1 MAFNFYKK
9 AVYFYHNFKIAFGKY
24 KEKANFIK
32 VFTHLNT
39 KQLFKNFLSFLLF
52 LCSTAVVFGQIKKDT
67 IALSEITLKGSP
79 IKNVLQNVASSV
91 SVITTADINKSDGII
106 LTPILNKIPGVT
118 MQQGAFNTN
127 RITIRGI
134 GARSQ
139 YGTNKIKAYF
149 DGIPLSSGE
158 GETTIDD
165 IDLASIEKIEII
177 KGPNSTSFG
186 SGLGGVIQLFSR
198 ETPLLESFGKSTVT
212 FGSFG
217 LLQNRLS
224 AGYSDSKTNVFTSFT
239 DLQSDGFR
247 ANSSYNRKSFN
258 LQGKQK
264 MGSKGS
270 LSFLGTFTRLKAF
283 IPSSINEM
291 DLKNNPEK
299 AAATWAA
306 AQGFESYDKFMLG
319 LGYDHQFSEKWSMQT
334 SVFSNFKD
342 AYEPRPFDILDEKT
356 SAAGFRSNVNYKD
369 RLFSLP
375 FELSLGTEL
384 LTEKYAYS
392 LFENLY
398 QSQPGQGS
406 IKGDEF
412 SAIKQNRNY
421 TNYFLQMELW
431 ISEKLHMETG
441 VALNTTK
448 YSLEDVFEN
457 NSGGQKMPFT
467 FGNVWSPRIGFS
479 YKISNGKNIFTSVSK
494 GFSVPSVAETL
505 TPEGQIN
512 TDLKP
517 EIGWNYELGFKGNW
531 LENKVYTEVTFYTTQ
546 IENLLVARRTD
557 NDQFV
562 GINAGSSSHTGL
574 EFLVNY
580 TLLELTQLQ
589 ITPYF
594 SGAVNNFKFKEFL
607 DGDAD
612 YSGNQLTGVPENQF
626 NFGVDLN
633 TKNGFSVNTSFRT
646 MGKIPLNDSNTK
658 YSERYSL
665 LDIKTTYVFTILK
678 ILKTELNAGV
688 NNALDTK
695 YAANILPN
703 AVGFGTAAPRY
714 FYPGNPVNF
723 YGGFSVS
730 YIF

>member
-9 AVYFYHNFKIAFGKY
+9 AVYFYHNFRIAFGKY

-39 KQLFKNFLSFLLF
+39 KQLFKKFLSFLLF
-52 LCSTAVVFGQIKKDT
+52 LCSATAIFGQIKKDT

-217 LLQNRLS
+217 LLQQRLS
-224 AGYSDSKTNVFTSFT
+224 AGYSDSKTNVFTSYT
-239 DLQSDGFR
+239 NLQSDGFR

-258 LQGKQK
+258 LHGKQK

-283 IPSSINEM
+283 IPSSINET

-457 NSGGQKMPFT
+457 NSGGKKMPFT
-467 FGNVWSPRIGFS
+467 FGNVWSPRVGFS

-531 LENKVYTEVTFYTTQ
+531 LKNKVYTEVTFYTTQ
-546 IENLLVARRTD
+546 IQNLLVARRTD

-589 ITPYF
+589 IKPYF

-612 YSGNQLTGVPENQF
+612 YSGNQLTGVPEKQF

-703 AVGFGTAAPRY
+703 AVGFGNAAPRY

-730 YIF
+730 YVF

>member
-9 AVYFYHNFKIAFGKY
+9 AVYFYHNFRIAFGKY

-52 LCSTAVVFGQIKKDT
+52 LCSATAVFGQIKKDT

-149 DGIPLSSGE
+149 DGIPLSSSE

-186 SGLGGVIQLFSR
+186 SGLGGVIQLLSR

-217 LLQNRLS
+217 LLQQRLS
-224 AGYSDSKTNVFTSFT
+224 AGYSDSKTNVFTSYT

-247 ANSSYNRKSFN
+247 VNSSYNRKSFN
-258 LQGKQK
+258 LHGKQK
-264 MGSKGS
+264 INSKGD
-270 LSFLGTFTRLKAF
+270 LSFLGTFTRLKAY
-283 IPSSINEM
+283 IPSSINET

-369 RLFSLP
+369 RLFSSP

-431 ISEKLHMETG
+431 ISEKLHLETG

-448 YSLEDVFEN
+448 YSLENVFEN

-467 FGNVWSPRIGFS
+467 FGNVWSPRVGLS

-531 LENKVYTEVTFYTTQ
+531 LGNKVYTEVTFYTTQ
-546 IENLLVARRTD
+546 IKNLLVERRTD

-580 TLLELTQLQ
+580 KIIELTQLQ

-612 YSGNQLTGVPENQF
+612 YSGNQLTGVPEKQF

>member
-9 AVYFYHNFKIAFGKY
+9 AVYFYHNFRIAFGKY

-39 KQLFKNFLSFLLF
+39 KQLFKKFLSFLLF
-52 LCSTAVVFGQIKKDT
+52 LCSATAIFGQIKKDT

-224 AGYSDSKTNVFTSFT
+224 AGYSDSKTNVFTSYT
-239 DLQSDGFR
+239 NLQSDGFR

-258 LQGKQK
+258 LHGKQK
-264 MGSKGS
+264 IASNGS
-270 LSFLGTFTRLKAF
+270 LSFLGAFTRLKAF
-283 IPSSINEM
+283 IPSSINET

-319 LGYDHQFSEKWSMQT
+319 LGYDHQFSEKWSLQT

-457 NSGGQKMPFT
+457 NSGGKKMPFT
-467 FGNVWSPRIGFS
+467 FGNVWSPRVGFS

-546 IENLLVARRTD
+546 IKNLLVARRTD

-589 ITPYF
+589 IKPYF

-612 YSGNQLTGVPENQF
+612 YSGNQLTGVPEKQF

>member
-1 MAFNFYKK
+1 M
-9 AVYFYHNFKIAFGKY
+9 
-24 KEKANFIK
+24 
-32 VFTHLNT
+32 
-39 KQLFKNFLSFLLF
+39 FKNSLSFLLF
-52 LCSTAVVFGQIKKDT
+52 LCSVFTVFGQIKKDT

-79 IKNVLQNVASSV
+79 IKNAPQNTASSV

-106 LTPILNKIPGVT
+106 LTPVLNKIPGVT
-118 MQQGAFNTN
+118 MQQGALNTN

-149 DGIPLSSGE
+149 DGIPLSSGD

-224 AGYSDSKTNVFTSFT
+224 AGYSDSKTNVFASFT
-239 DLQSDGFR
+239 DLQSEGFR
-247 ANSSYNRKSFN
+247 ENSSYDRKSFN
-258 LQGKQK
+258 LHAKQK
-264 MGSKGS
+264 INSKGS
-270 LSFLGTFTRLKAF
+270 FSFLGTFTRLKAF
-283 IPSSINEM
+283 IPSSINET

-319 LGYDHQFSEKWSMQT
+319 LGYDHQFSEKWSLQT
-334 SVFSNFKD
+334 SIFSNFKD

-356 SAAGFRSNVNYKD
+356 SSLGLRSNVNYKD
-369 RLFSLP
+369 QLFSLP
-375 FELSLGTEL
+375 FELSFGTEL

-392 LFENLY
+392 LFKNLY
-398 QSQPGQGS
+398 KSQPGQGS
-406 IKGDEF
+406 LKGDEF
-412 SAIKQNRNY
+412 SSIEQNRNY
-421 TNYFLQMELW
+421 SNYFLQMEFW
-431 ISEKLHMETG
+431 ISEKLHLETG
-441 VALNTTK
+441 VAFNTTK
-448 YSLEDVFEN
+448 YSLEDIFEN
-457 NSGGQKMPFT
+457 NSGAQKMPFT

-479 YKISNGKNIFTSVSK
+479 YKVSKGKNIFTSVSK

-517 EIGWNYELGFKGNW
+517 EVGWNYELGFKGNW
-531 LENKVYTEVTFYTTQ
+531 LENKIYTEVTFYSTQ
-546 IENLLVARRTD
+546 IENLLVARRTA

-562 GINAGSSSHTGL
+562 GINAGSSSHSGL

-580 TLLELTQLQ
+580 KLFELTQFQ
-589 ITPYF
+589 MTSYF

-612 YSGNQLTGVPENQF
+612 YSGNQLTGVPEKQF
-626 NFGVDLN
+626 NFGVDLT
-633 TKNGFSVNTSFRT
+633 TKNGFGVNTSFRT
-646 MGKIPLNDSNTK
+646 ISKIPLNDSNTK

-678 ILKTELNAGV
+678 ILKTELNAGI

-723 YGGFSVS
+723 YGGFSVA
-730 YIF
+730 FLF

>member
-1 MAFNFYKK
+1 M
-9 AVYFYHNFKIAFGKY
+9 
-24 KEKANFIK
+24 
-32 VFTHLNT
+32 
-39 KQLFKNFLSFLLF
+39 LF
-52 LCSTAVVFGQIKKDT
+52 LGSVTVVFGQIKKDT

-79 IKNVLQNVASSV
+79 IKNVLQNTASSV
-91 SVITTADINKSDGII
+91 AVITAADIAKSDGII
-106 LTPILNKIPGVT
+106 LTPVLNKIPGVT
-118 MQQGAFNTN
+118 MQQGALNTN

-139 YGTNKIKAYF
+139 FGTTKIKAYF
-149 DGIPLSSGE
+149 DGIPLTSGE
-158 GETTIDD
+158 GDTTIDD
-165 IDLASIEKIEII
+165 LDLAAIEKIEII

-186 SGLGGVIQLFSR
+186 SGLGGVIQLFSK
-198 ETPLLESFGKSTVT
+198 ETPLLESFGKASVA

-217 LLQNRLS
+217 VLQQRLA
-224 AGYSDSKTNVFTSFT
+224 AGYSDSKTNLFTSFT
-239 DLQSDGFR
+239 DLESDGFR
-247 ANSSYNRKSFN
+247 ANSSYKRKTFN
-258 LQGKQK
+258 LHGKQRL
-264 MGSKGS
+264 SAKGE

-283 IPSSINEM
+283 IPSSINEN
-291 DLKNNPEK
+291 DLRNNPEI
-299 AAATWAA
+299 AATTWAA
-306 AQGFESYDKFMLG
+306 AQGFESYDKFLLG
-319 LGYDHQFSEKWSMQT
+319 LGYDHQFSEKWSIQS

-342 AYEPRPFDILDEKT
+342 AYEPRPFDILDENI
-356 SAAGFRSNVNYKD
+356 SSAGFRSNLNYKD

-375 FELSLGTEL
+375 FEMSFGTEL
-384 LTEKYAYS
+384 LTEKYDYT
-392 LFENLY
+392 LYRNLY
-398 QSQPGQGS
+398 QSQLGQGS
-406 IKGDEF
+406 IQGDAF
-412 SAIKQNRNY
+412 SAIKQNRKY
-421 TNYFLQMELW
+421 SNYFLQMELW
-431 ISEKLHMETG
+431 ISEKLHLETG
-441 VALNTTK
+441 LALNTTK

-457 NSGGQKMPFT
+457 NSDGQKMPFT
-467 FGNVWSPRIGFS
+467 FGNVWSPRVGLS
-479 YKISNGKNIFTSVSK
+479 YKVSNGKNIFTSISN

-517 EIGWNYELGFKGNW
+517 EVGWNYELGFKGNW
-531 LENKVYTEVTFYTTQ
+531 LKNKVYTEVTFYTTQ
-546 IENLLVARRTD
+546 IKNLLVARRTAE
-557 NDQFV
+557 DQFV
-562 GINAGSSSHTGL
+562 GINAGSSSHSGV

-580 TLLELTQLQ
+580 KLLELTQFQ

-612 YSGNQLTGVPENQF
+612 YSGNQLTGVPEKQF
-626 NFGVDLN
+626 NFGVDLT

-678 ILKTELNAGV
+678 ILKTELNAGI

-714 FYPGNPVNF
+714 FYPGNPVNY

-730 YIF
+730 HVF

>member
-1 MAFNFYKK
+1 L
-9 AVYFYHNFKIAFGKY
+9 FKIPLTFLF
-24 KEKANFIK
+24 FI
-32 VFTHLNT
+32 
-39 KQLFKNFLSFLLF
+39 
-52 LCSTAVVFGQIKKDT
+52 CCATAIFGQIKKDT

-79 IKNVLQNVASSV
+79 IKNVLQNVAASV

-106 LTPILNKIPGVT
+106 LTSVLNKIPGVT
-118 MQQGAFNTN
+118 MQQGALNTN

-149 DGIPLSSGE
+149 DGIPLTSGE

-165 IDLASIEKIEII
+165 IDLAAIEKIEII

-186 SGLGGVIQLFSR
+186 SGLGGVMQLFSR
-198 ETPLLESFGKSTVT
+198 ETSLLESLGKSTVT

-217 LLQNRLS
+217 LLLQRLS
-224 AGYSDSKTNVFTSFT
+224 AGYSDSKTNVFTSYT
-239 DLQSDGFR
+239 DLESDGFR

-258 LQGKQK
+258 LHGKQK
-264 MGSKGS
+264 IDSKGD
-270 LSFLGTFTRLKAF
+270 LSFLGTFTRLKAY
-283 IPSSINEM
+283 IPSSINETV
-291 DLKNNPEK
+291 LKNNPEK

-306 AQGFESYDKFMLG
+306 AQGFESYDKFMFG
-319 LGYDHQFSEKWSMQT
+319 LGYNHQFSKKWSIQT

-342 AYEPRPFDILDEKT
+342 AYEPRPFDILDENT
-356 SAAGFRSNVNYKD
+356 SAAGFRSNVNFKNQ
-369 RLFSLP
+369 LFSLP
-375 FELSLGTEL
+375 FEMSFGTEL
-384 LTEKYAYS
+384 LTEKYDYT
-392 LFENLY
+392 LYRNLY

-406 IKGDEF
+406 IQGEEF
-412 SAIKQNRNY
+412 SAIKQNRKY

-431 ISEKLHMETG
+431 ISEKLHLESG
-441 VALNTTK
+441 LALNTTK
-448 YSLEDVFEN
+448 YWLEDVFEN
-457 NSGGQKMPFT
+457 NSGGQRMPFT
-467 FGNVWSPRIGFS
+467 FGNVWSPRVGLS
-479 YKISNGKNIFTSVSK
+479 YKVSNGKNIFTSISK

-512 TDLKP
+512 TNLKP

-531 LENKVYTEVTFYTTQ
+531 LKNKVYTEVTFYTTQ

-580 TLLELTQLQ
+580 KLLELTQFQ
-589 ITPYF
+589 ISPYF

-612 YSGNQLTGVPENQF
+612 YSGNQLTGVPEKQF
-626 NFGVDLN
+626 NFGVDLS

-658 YSERYSL
+658 YSTRYSL
-665 LDIKTTYVFTILK
+665 LDIKTSYVFTILK
-678 ILKTELNAGV
+678 ILKTELNAGI
-688 NNALDTK
+688 NNVLDTK

-723 YGGFSVS
+723 YGGFSVA
-730 YIF
+730 YVF

>member
-1 MAFNFYKK
+1 M
-9 AVYFYHNFKIAFGKY
+9 
-24 KEKANFIK
+24 
-32 VFTHLNT
+32 
-39 KQLFKNFLSFLLF
+39 FKNSLSFLLF
-52 LCSTAVVFGQIKKDT
+52 LCSVFTVFGQIKKDT

-79 IKNVLQNVASSV
+79 IKNAPQNTASSV
-91 SVITTADINKSDGII
+91 SVITTVDINKSDGII
-106 LTPILNKIPGVT
+106 LTPVLNKIPGVT
-118 MQQGAFNTN
+118 MQQGALNTN

-149 DGIPLSSGE
+149 DGIPLSSGD

-224 AGYSDSKTNVFTSFT
+224 AGYSDSKTNVFASFT
-239 DLQSDGFR
+239 DLQSEGFR
-247 ANSSYNRKSFN
+247 ENSSYDRKSFN
-258 LQGKQK
+258 LHAKQK
-264 MGSKGS
+264 INSKGS
-270 LSFLGTFTRLKAF
+270 FSFLGTFTRLKAF
-283 IPSSINEM
+283 IPSSINET

-319 LGYDHQFSEKWSMQT
+319 LGYDHQFSEKWSLQT
-334 SVFSNFKD
+334 SIFSNFKD

-356 SAAGFRSNVNYKD
+356 SSLGLRSNVNYKD
-369 RLFSLP
+369 QLFSLP
-375 FELSLGTEL
+375 FELSFGTEL

-392 LFENLY
+392 LFKNLY
-398 QSQPGQGS
+398 KSQPGQGS
-406 IKGDEF
+406 LKGDEF
-412 SAIKQNRNY
+412 SSVKQNRNY
-421 TNYFLQMELW
+421 SNYFLQMEFW
-431 ISEKLHMETG
+431 ISEKLHLETG
-441 VALNTTK
+441 VAFNTTK
-448 YSLEDVFEN
+448 YSLKDIFEN
-457 NSGGQKMPFT
+457 NSEAQKMPFT

-479 YKISNGKNIFTSVSK
+479 YKVSKGKNIFTSVSK

-517 EIGWNYELGFKGNW
+517 EVGWNYELGFKGNW
-531 LENKVYTEVTFYTTQ
+531 LENKIYTEVTFYSTQ
-546 IENLLVARRTD
+546 IENLLVARRTA

-562 GINAGSSSHTGL
+562 GINAGSSSHSGL

-580 TLLELTQLQ
+580 KLFELTQFQ
-589 ITPYF
+589 MTSYF
-594 SGAVNNFKFKEFL
+594 SGAVNTFKFKEFL

-612 YSGNQLTGVPENQF
+612 YSGNQLTGVPEKQF
-626 NFGVDLN
+626 NFGVDLT
-633 TKNGFSVNTSFRT
+633 TKNGFGVNTSFRT
-646 MGKIPLNDSNTK
+646 MSKIPLNDSNTK

-678 ILKTELNAGV
+678 ILKTELNAGI

-723 YGGFSVS
+723 YGGFSVA
-730 YIF
+730 FLF

>member
-1 MAFNFYKK
+1 
-9 AVYFYHNFKIAFGKY
+9 
-24 KEKANFIK
+24 
-32 VFTHLNT
+32 
-39 KQLFKNFLSFLLF
+39 LFKNSLSFLLF
-52 LCSTAVVFGQIKKDT
+52 LCSVFTVVGQIKKDT

-79 IKNVLQNVASSV
+79 IKNVLQNAAYSV

-106 LTPILNKIPGVT
+106 LTPVLNKIPGVT
-118 MQQGAFNTN
+118 MQQGALNTN

-149 DGIPLSSGE
+149 DGIPLTSGE

-165 IDLASIEKIEII
+165 LDLAAIEKIEII

-224 AGYSDSKTNVFTSFT
+224 AGYSDSKTNIFTSFT
-239 DLQSDGFR
+239 DLKSDGFR
-247 ANSSYNRKSFN
+247 GNSSYNRKSFN
-258 LQGKQK
+258 LHGKQK
-264 MGSKGS
+264 ISSKGS

-283 IPSSINEM
+283 IPSSINET

-299 AAATWAA
+299 AAPTWAA
-306 AQGFESYDKFMLG
+306 AQGYESYDKFMLG
-319 LGYDHQFSEKWSMQT
+319 LGYDHRFSEKWSIQT

-342 AYEPRPFDILDEKT
+342 AYEPRPFDILDENI
-356 SAAGFRSNVNYKD
+356 SSAGFRSNLNYKD
-369 RLFSLP
+369 QLFSLP
-375 FELSLGTEL
+375 FEMSVGTEL
-384 LTEKYAYS
+384 LIEKYEYS
-392 LFENLY
+392 LYRNLY

-406 IKGDEF
+406 VQGDEF

-421 TNYFLQMELW
+421 SNYFLQMELW

-457 NSGGQKMPFT
+457 NSSSQKMPFT
-467 FGNVWSPRIGFS
+467 FGNVWSPRVGFS
-479 YKISNGKNIFTSVSK
+479 YKVSDGKNIFTSISK

-517 EIGWNYELGFKGNW
+517 EVGWNYELGFKGNW
-531 LENKVYTEVTFYTTQ
+531 LKNKIYTEVTFYTTQ
-546 IENLLVARRTD
+546 IENLLVARRTA

-580 TLLELTQLQ
+580 KLLELTQLQ
-589 ITPYF
+589 VTPYF
-594 SGAVNNFKFKEFL
+594 SGSVNNFKFKEFL

-612 YSGNQLTGVPENQF
+612 YSGNQLTGVPEKQF
-626 NFGVDLN
+626 SFGVDLN
-633 TKNGFSVNTSFRT
+633 TNNGFSVNTSFRT
-646 MGKIPLNDSNTK
+646 MGKIPLNDSNVK
-658 YSERYSL
+658 YSAGYSL
-665 LDIKTTYVFTILK
+665 LDIKTTYVFTIFK
-678 ILKTELNAGV
+678 ILKTEINAGI

-703 AVGFGTAAPRY
+703 AVGFGNAAPRY
-714 FYPGNPVNF
+714 FYPGSPINY
-723 YGGFSVS
+723 YGGFSVG

>member
-1 MAFNFYKK
+1 M
-9 AVYFYHNFKIAFGKY
+9 
-24 KEKANFIK
+24 
-32 VFTHLNT
+32 
-39 KQLFKNFLSFLLF
+39 FKNFLSFLLF
-52 LCSTAVVFGQIKKDT
+52 LGSATAVFGQIKKDT
-67 IALSEITLKGSP
+67 VALSEITLKGSP

-91 SVITTADINKSDGII
+91 SVITTADINKSNGII
-106 LTPILNKIPGVT
+106 LTPVLNKIPGVT
-118 MQQGAFNTN
+118 MQQGALNTN

-217 LLQNRLS
+217 LLQQRLS

-258 LQGKQK
+258 LHGKQK

-283 IPSSINEM
+283 IPSSINET

-384 LTEKYAYS
+384 LTEKYEYS

-431 ISEKLHMETG
+431 ISEKLHLETG
-441 VALNTTK
+441 IALNTTK

-467 FGNVWSPRIGFS
+467 FGNVWSPRVGFS

-512 TDLKP
+512 TKLKP

-531 LENKVYTEVTFYTTQ
+531 LKNKVYAEATFYTTQ
-546 IENLLVARRTD
+546 IESLLVARRTAE
-557 NDQFV
+557 DQFV
-562 GINAGSSSHTGL
+562 GINAGRSSHTGL
-574 EFLVNY
+574 EFLINY
-580 TLLELTQLQ
+580 TLLESLRFK

-594 SGAVNNFKFKEFL
+594 SGSLNNFKFKAFL

-612 YSGNQLTGVPENQF
+612 YSGNQLTGAPEKQF

-678 ILKTELNAGV
+678 ILKTELNAGI
-688 NNALDTK
+688 NNVLDTK

-703 AVGFGTAAPRY
+703 AVGFGSAAPRY

-723 YGGFSVS
+723 YGGFSVA
-730 YIF
+730 YVF

>member
-1 MAFNFYKK
+1 M
-9 AVYFYHNFKIAFGKY
+9 FKIF
-24 KEKANFIK
+24 F
-32 VFTHLNT
+32 
-39 KQLFKNFLSFLLF
+39 SFLLF
-52 LCSTAVVFGQIKKDT
+52 SFSISAIFGQIKKDT
-67 IALSEITLKGSP
+67 IALSEVTLKGSP
-79 IKNVLQNVASSV
+79 IKNIIQNTAYSV

-106 LTPILNKIPGVT
+106 LTPVLNKISGVT
-118 MQQGAFNTN
+118 MQQGALNTN

-149 DGIPLSSGE
+149 DGIPLTSGE

-165 IDLASIEKIEII
+165 IDLAAIEKIEII

-212 FGSFG
+212 LGSFG
-217 LLQNRLS
+217 LLQQRLS
-224 AGYSDSKTNVFTSFT
+224 VGYSDSKTNVFTSYT

-258 LQGKQK
+258 LHGKQK
-264 MGSKGS
+264 INSNGS
-270 LSFLGTFTRLKAF
+270 LSFLGTFTRLKAY
-283 IPSSINEM
+283 IPSSINET

-306 AQGFESYDKFMLG
+306 AQGFESYDKFMFG
-319 LGYDHQFSEKWSMQT
+319 LGYDHQFSEKWSIQS
-334 SVFSNFKD
+334 SVFSNFKE
-342 AYEPRPFDILDEKT
+342 AHEPRPFDILDENI
-356 SAAGFRSNVNYKD
+356 SSAGFRSNVNYKD
-369 RLFSLP
+369 QLFSLP
-375 FELSLGTEL
+375 FELSFGTEL
-384 LTEKYAYS
+384 LTEKYDYT
-392 LFENLY
+392 LYRNLY
-398 QSQPGQGS
+398 RSQPGEGS
-406 IKGDEF
+406 IQGDEF

-431 ISEKLHMETG
+431 ISEKLHLETG
-441 VALNTTK
+441 LALNTTK

-457 NSGGQKMPFT
+457 NSDGQKMPFT
-467 FGNVWSPRIGFS
+467 FGNVWSPRVGLS
-479 YKISNGKNIFTSVSK
+479 YKVGKGKNIFASISK
-494 GFSVPSVAETL
+494 GFSIPSVAETL

-517 EIGWNYELGFKGNW
+517 EMGWNYELGFKGNW
-531 LENKVYTEVTFYTTQ
+531 LKNKIYTEVTFYSTQ
-546 IENLLVARRTD
+546 IENLLVARRTAD
-557 NDQFV
+557 DQFV
-562 GINAGSSSHTGL
+562 GINAGSSSHSGL

-580 TLLELTQLQ
+580 KLFELTQFQ

-594 SGAVNNFKFKEFL
+594 SGAMNNFKFKEFL

-626 NFGVDLN
+626 NFGVDLS

-678 ILKTELNAGV
+678 ILKTELNAGI
-688 NNALDTK
+688 NNALDTQ

-714 FYPGNPVNF
+714 FYPGNPVNY

-730 YIF
+730 YVF

>member
-1 MAFNFYKK
+1 
-9 AVYFYHNFKIAFGKY
+9 
-24 KEKANFIK
+24 
-32 VFTHLNT
+32 
-39 KQLFKNFLSFLLF
+39 LF
-52 LCSTAVVFGQIKKDT
+52 LFYFTSIFSQVEKDT
-67 IALSEITLKGSP
+67 VALSEITLKGSP
-79 IKNVLQNVASSV
+79 IKNVLQNVAASV
-91 SVITTADINKSDGII
+91 SVITTADINKSDRII
-106 LTPILNKIPGVT
+106 LTPVLNKIPGVT
-118 MQQGAFNTN
+118 MQQGALNTN

-139 YGTNKIKAYF
+139 YGSNRIKAYF
-149 DGIPLSSGE
+149 DGIPLTSGE

-165 IDLASIEKIEII
+165 IDLTSIEKIEII

-217 LLQNRLS
+217 LLQQRLS
-224 AGYSDSKTNVFTSFT
+224 AGYSDSKTNIFTSYT
-239 DLQSDGFR
+239 DLESDGFR

-258 LQGKQK
+258 LHGKQK
-264 MGSKGS
+264 VGTNGS
-270 LSFLGTFTRLKAF
+270 LSFLGTFTRLKAY
-283 IPSSINEM
+283 IPSSINEA

-306 AQGFESYDKFMLG
+306 AQGFESYDKFMFG
-319 LGYDHQFSEKWSMQT
+319 LGYDHWFSEKWSIQT
-334 SVFSNFKD
+334 SFFSNFKD

-356 SAAGFRSNVNYKD
+356 SAAGFRSNLNYKD
-369 RLFSLP
+369 QLFSLP
-375 FELSLGTEL
+375 MEISFGTEL
-384 LTEKYAYS
+384 LTEKYEYS
-392 LFENLY
+392 LFKNLY

-406 IKGDEF
+406 IQGDEF
-412 SAIKQNRNY
+412 SDIKQNRKY

-431 ISEKLHMETG
+431 ISEKLHFETG
-441 VALNTTK
+441 MALNTTK

-457 NSGGQKMPFT
+457 NSGSQKMPFT
-467 FGNVWSPRIGFS
+467 FGNVWSPRVGFS
-479 YKISNGKNIFTSVSK
+479 YKISNGKNIFTSISK

-505 TPEGQIN
+505 TIEGQIN

-517 EIGWNYELGFKGNW
+517 EVGWNYELGFKGNW
-531 LENKVYTEVTFYTTQ
+531 IKNKIYTEVTFYSTQ
-546 IENLLVARRTD
+546 INNLLVARRIG
-557 NDQFV
+557 NDQYM

-574 EFLVNY
+574 EFFVNY
-580 TLLELTQLQ
+580 KFLQLTQLQ
-589 ITPYF
+589 ITTYF

-626 NFGVDLN
+626 NFGLDLN

-646 MGKIPLNDSNTK
+646 IGKIPLNDANTK

-665 LDIKTTYVFTILK
+665 LDIKTTYVFTIFK
-678 ILKTELNAGV
+678 ILTTELNAGI
-688 NNALDTK
+688 NNVLDTK

-703 AVGFGTAAPRY
+703 AIGFGTAAPRY
-714 FYPGNPVNF
+714 FYPGNPVNY
-723 YGGFSVS
+723 YGGFSVA
-730 YIF
+730 YVF